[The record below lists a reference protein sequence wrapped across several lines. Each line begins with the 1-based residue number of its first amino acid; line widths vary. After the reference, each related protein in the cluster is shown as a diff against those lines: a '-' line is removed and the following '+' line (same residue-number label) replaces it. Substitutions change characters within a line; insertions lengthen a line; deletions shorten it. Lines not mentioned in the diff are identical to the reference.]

1 MVFCDSYLPIDK
13 DHSMSFTS
21 QTSHRSNLLTKCFI
35 CIRMVRM
42 KISGVK
48 YRCFGRIILE
58 NCDGQ
63 QFHQYLQ
70 NEQ

>member
-1 MVFCDSYLPIDK
+1 
-13 DHSMSFTS
+13 
-21 QTSHRSNLLTKCFI
+21 
-35 CIRMVRM
+35 MVRM